1 MNSKIQ
7 WTDQYVY
14 PRAVRWVLPL
24 LLLLTLQGCALRVLD
39 AVTPSRGYSLEAG
52 LAYGD
57 HPRQTLDYYQAT
69 EPKADSPLIVFFY
82 GGSWQEG
89 YKEGYRF
96 VAQGLAE
103 QGYSVVVP
111 DYRLHPEV
119 QFPTFLED
127 AALAVAWV
135 EQQFQPEHG
144 LVLMGHSAGAHMAAM
159 LALDEQFL
167 NAHSIDR
174 NRIRAWVGLSGPYDF
189 LPLRDPALV
198 DVFGAADGIP
208 ETQPI
213 NFVNAAAPPALLVH
227 GTSDRL
233 VGSFNSSNLAEA
245 MAADGLEVDLR
256 FYSGLRHVATVANFS
271 VRLRGRSEVFDD
283 VVDYL
288 DRL

>member
-1 MNSKIQ
+1 MNSEIQ

-57 HPRQTLDYYQAT
+57 HPRQKLDYYQAK

-174 NRIRAWVGLSGPYDF
+174 DRIRAWVGLSGPYDF

-213 NFVNAAAPPALLVH
+213 NFVDAAAPPALLVH

-256 FYSGLRHVATVANFS
+256 FYSGIRHVATVANFS